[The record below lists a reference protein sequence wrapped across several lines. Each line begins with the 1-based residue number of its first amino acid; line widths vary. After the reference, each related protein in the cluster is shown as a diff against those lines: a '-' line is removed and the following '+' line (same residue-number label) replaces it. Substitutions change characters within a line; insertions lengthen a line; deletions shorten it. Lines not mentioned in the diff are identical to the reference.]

1 VAYGLWPVTYPVA
14 LFFRGFGGM
23 KFSEPAFLRQAIHSA
38 HDLAG
43 AAQRW
48 SFSTVLARTRSL
60 GFLLRGI
67 CT

>member
-23 KFSEPAFLRQAIHSA
+23 KFSEPALLRQAIHSS

-48 SFSTVLARTRSL
+48 SFCIMGSRTRSL
-60 GFLLRGI
+60 GFRFGGI
-67 CT
+67 SI